1 MLNDLRY
8 AFRQLTKNPGFTAV
22 VVLTLALG
30 IGINA
35 GIFTILNAAAFRP
48 LPVPGSEQLVSVFL
62 SFSGNREPIH
72 RNVYG
77 DPNRASYSEY
87 REYRDHNR
95 VLAGLI
101 AYAPFVRATLGGDS
115 PHSVSGALV
124 SCNYFDVLKVR
135 PSLGRGFI
143 DSDCATP
150 GENAVVVLSD
160 GLWRSEFQADPSIV
174 GKAITLN
181 RTLFTV
187 VGVAPAGFQG
197 TEAVPAGFW
206 VPLTMQRAVVR
217 GADILGDDFCGWLIL
232 MGRVKDGVSIG
243 HVSADLTVIAKRID
257 QIQPGRVTA
266 VNVQKATLAGSPQ
279 MRTMVLGVGAV
290 ILSAVALVLVIAC
303 ANIANLL
310 LARAERR
317 RKEIA
322 VRLAIGASR
331 WRLVRQLLTES
342 LLLALLG
349 GALGSFLAF
358 WTSAAVVRF
367 IQSHLPHGVSPFALN
382 VSLDTSVLAYAV
394 LLTLITGVTFGLVP
408 ALRATRADLNLAMK
422 DAGAE
427 SEVRV
432 RRGGFLRSGLVVTQV
447 AVCMILLLVAG
458 LLMRGLNRAQTID
471 PGFEM
476 KNTVVAS
483 FNLTSA
489 GYSGRRAEAFQRQ
502 LADRVSAIAGVDA
515 VAQVASPPLSDSHF
529 GDSFSIPGEE
539 GSKPVEYN
547 QVSPEFFGVLAIPI
561 VRGRN
566 FTDMEHRIG
575 AQVTILTESTARR
588 LWPGK
593 DPIGK
598 TIRKG
603 ALRPDAIDL
612 VVVGVARDAQ
622 LSHLAESDNL
632 YLYLPAGPK
641 EQSGLQLLAHTPGSP
656 AAIATAIRAAVREL
670 DPELAVNVARLED
683 NFEYFR
689 FPGRVLATLS
699 GVLGTLALLLALMG
713 VYGMVSYVVSRRVRE
728 IGIRMALGAEGHDVT
743 MLIVC
748 QALRPVATGV
758 VIGTVCC
765 AAASSILSSV
775 LYGISPRDPLSFFLV
790 PGFLLGVALLASYI
804 PARRAA
810 TVDPMEALRCE

>member
-1 MLNDLRY
+1 MYNDLRY
-8 AFRQLTKNPGFTAV
+8 AFRQLLMNPGFTAV
-22 VVLTLALG
+22 AVLTLALG
-30 IGINA
+30 IGINV

-62 SFSGNREPIH
+62 SSSGNRGPIH

-77 DPNRASYSEY
+77 EPNLASYSEY
-87 REYRDHNR
+87 REYRDTNN
-95 VLAGLI
+95 VFTGLM
-101 AYAPFVRATLGGDS
+101 AYAPSVRATLGGDS
-115 PHSVSGALV
+115 PHPVSGALV
-124 SCNYFDVLKVR
+124 SCNYFDVLKAR
-135 PSLGRGFI
+135 PSLGSDFR

-150 GENAVVVLSD
+150 GESSVVVLSD
-160 GLWRSEFQADPSIV
+160 DLWRSEFGADLSIV

-181 RTLFTV
+181 RTPFII

-197 TEAVPAGFW
+197 TEAAPAGFW
-206 VPLTMQRAVVR
+206 VPLTMQRALVR
-217 GADILGDDFCGWLIL
+217 EANILGDDFCGWLVL
-232 MGRVKDGVSIG
+232 MGRLKDGVSIG
-243 HVSADLTVIAKRID
+243 QVRADLTVSAKRID
-257 QIQPGRVTA
+257 QIQPGRVTN
-266 VNVQKATLAGSPQ
+266 VNVQKATLAGAPE

-290 ILSAVALVLVIAC
+290 ILTAVALVLVIAC

-367 IQSHLPHGVSPFALN
+367 IQSHLPHGVSRLALN

-394 LLTLITGVTFGLVP
+394 LLTLITGVSFGLVP
-408 ALRATRADLNLAMK
+408 ALRASRADLNLAMK

-427 SEVRV
+427 SEVRA
-432 RRGGFLRSGLVVTQV
+432 RRGGFLRHGLVVTQV

-476 KNTVVAS
+476 KNIAVAS
-483 FNLTSA
+483 FNLTAA
-489 GYSGRRAEAFQRQ
+489 GYSGQRAEAFQRQ
-502 LADRVSAIAGVDA
+502 LTDRISAIAGVDA

-529 GDSFSIPGEE
+529 GDLFSIAGQE

-547 QVSPEFFGVLAIPI
+547 HVSPGFFAVLRIPI

-566 FTDMEHRIG
+566 FTDTEYRLG
-575 AQVTILTESTARR
+575 SEVTIVTESTARR

-603 ALRPDAIDL
+603 ALRPGAVEL
-612 VVVGVARDAQ
+612 EVVGMARDAQ
-622 LSHLAESDNL
+622 VSHLAQSDNL

-656 AAIATAIRAAVREL
+656 AAIARGIRAAVREL

-699 GVLGTLALLLALMG
+699 GVLGALALLLALMG
-713 VYGMVSYVVSRRVRE
+713 VYGTVSYVVSRRVRE
-728 IGIRMALGAEGHDVT
+728 IGIRMALGADGHDVT
-743 MLIVC
+743 TLIVR

-775 LYGISPRDPLSFFLV
+775 LYGISPHDPVSFLLV

-810 TVDPMEALRCE
+810 TVDPMVALRCE

>member
-8 AFRQLTKNPGFTAV
+8 AFRQLLKNPGFTLVA
-22 VVLTLALG
+22 VLTLALG
-30 IGINA
+30 IGINV

-48 LPVPGSEQLVSVFL
+48 LPVQGSEQLVSVFL
-62 SFSGNREPIH
+62 SFAGSREPIH

-77 DPNRASYSEY
+77 DPNMASYSEY
-87 REYRDHNR
+87 REYRDNNH
-95 VLAGLI
+95 VFDGLL

-115 PHSVSGALV
+115 PHPVFGALV
-124 SCNYFDVLKVR
+124 SCNYFDVLKAR
-135 PSLGRGFI
+135 LSLGNDFR
-143 DSDCATP
+143 DSDCSAP
-150 GENAVVVLSD
+150 GESAVVVLSD
-160 GLWRSEFQADPSIV
+160 DLWRSEFHADLSIV

-181 RTLFTV
+181 RTPFIV

-206 VPLTMQRAVVR
+206 VPLTMQRALVR

-243 HVSADLTVIAKRID
+243 QVRADLTVIARRID

-266 VNVQKATLAGSPQ
+266 VNVQKATLAAAPQ

-342 LLLALLG
+342 LLLACLG

-367 IQSHLPHGVSPFALN
+367 IQSHLPHGVPPFALT
-382 VSLDTSVLAYAV
+382 VSPDTSVLAYAV

-408 ALRATRADLNLAMK
+408 ALRVSRADLNLAMK
-422 DAGAE
+422 EAGAE

-476 KNTVVAS
+476 KNTLVAS
-483 FNLTSA
+483 FGLTMA
-489 GYSGRRAEAFQRQ
+489 GYSGQRAEAFQRQ
-502 LADRVSAIAGVDA
+502 LTDRVAALPGVNA
-515 VAQVASPPLSDSHF
+515 VAQVASPPLSNSHF
-529 GDSFSIPGEE
+529 GDSFSIPGQE

-547 QVSPEFFGVLAIPI
+547 HVSPGFFAVLGIPI

-566 FTDMEHRIG
+566 FTDTEYRHG
-575 AQVTILTESTARR
+575 SEVTIVTESTARR

-593 DPIGK
+593 DPIGR

-603 ALRPDAIDL
+603 ALRPDAVDL
-612 VVVGVARDAQ
+612 EVVGVARDAQ
-622 LSHLAESDNL
+622 VSHLAQSDNL

-641 EQSGLQLLAHTPGSP
+641 EQAGLQLLAHTPGPP
-656 AAIATAIRAAVREL
+656 AAIATGIRAAVREL
-670 DPELAVNVARLED
+670 DPELAVNVTRLED

-699 GVLGTLALLLALMG
+699 GVLGALALLLALMG

-728 IGIRMALGAEGHDVT
+728 IGIRMALGANGHDVT
-743 MLIVC
+743 TLIIR

-775 LYGISPRDPLSFFLV
+775 LYGISPRDPVSFLLV

-810 TVDPMEALRCE
+810 TIDPMVALRCE